1 MGDNTINKISGILGK
16 TSQNGLTVTEL
27 VKISKIS
34 RSAVRTALA
43 KMDGADKVSVRK
55 IGMAKVYFLK
65 GGRKR

>member
-1 MGDNTINKISGILGK
+1 MSESVINKISYILEK
-16 TSQNGLTVTEL
+16 NSQNGLTVTEL
-27 VKISKIS
+27 VKTSKIS